1 MGRRGNSV
9 KVGGLLKL
17 SILVPL
23 IGCTTSSDTV
33 CSKWEL
39 WKKES
44 DPLYTVRESVKFES
58 RSNIK

>member
-1 MGRRGNSV
+1 M